1 MRISTP
7 VYITI
12 DAVVITLITFFQIQ
26 TIRATNAIH
35 NKSTVVESEVINKRI
50 IKLSNRVII
59 IMLLLCF
66 FVTPHLIVF
75 ALRETIQYRLNIYEK
90 NILEFFSFMS
100 LILTYGN

>member
-35 NKSTVVESEVINKRI
+35 NKSTVAESEVINKRI
-50 IKLSNRVII
+50 IKLSNR

-75 ALRETIQYRLNIYEK
+75 ALRETIQYRLNICEK

-100 LILTYGN
+100 LILT